1 MFFILCIFLSMD
13 VVLKNSPF
21 ILIKMVVLSNYWIG
35 PLEFL
40 IFGITYTKWLNIYMV
55 EI

>member
-21 ILIKMVVLSNYWIG
+21 ILIKMVVLSNYWEYRLKLD
-35 PLEFL
+35 PLSF
-40 IFGITYTKWLNIYMV
+40 
-55 EI
+55 